1 MIFIIILIANANR
14 NLVTFVS
21 QLMYSK
27 THYPKRYIS
36 LWGVRILLN
45 FFSTRRPSAFLCNIH
60 STLNLVVYTINNNKL
75 DKDIDYLLLS
85 LLMKNHLFT
94 QVSYQLQI
102 WYLNYDMFIA
112 KQYENYHC
120 IPTCFRIQALYSF

>member
-36 LWGVRILLN
+36 LWLRILLN
-45 FFSTRRPSAFLCNIH
+45 FFSTRRPLPFLCNIH
-60 STLNLVVYTINNNKL
+60 FTLNLVVYTINNNKL

-102 WYLNYDMFIA
+102 WHLNYDMFIA

-120 IPTCFRIQALYSF
+120 IPTCFHIQALYSF